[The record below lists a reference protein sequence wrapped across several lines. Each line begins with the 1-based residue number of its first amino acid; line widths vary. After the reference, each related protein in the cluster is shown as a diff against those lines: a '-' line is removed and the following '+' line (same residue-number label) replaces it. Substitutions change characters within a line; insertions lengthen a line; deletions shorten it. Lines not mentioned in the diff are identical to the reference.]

1 MTNIHPDTYDVLVIG
16 GGHAGCEAALAAAR
30 LGCKT
35 LLMAIN
41 LDTIAAMPCNPAVGG
56 PAKGTLV
63 RELDALGGEMGR
75 ASDRSYI
82 QMRTLNA
89 SKGPAVQALRAQ
101 SDKRLYAQVM
111 RQALDA
117 QPNLWLR
124 QAMVDDLVVEGD
136 RIVGVRTTLG
146 RIFPARTVILSSGTF
161 LRGLCHVGMTSYKAG
176 RAGEFPAEGLTANLE
191 RLGFETG
198 RLKTGTPARID
209 RETVDFSKME
219 EQPGDAEPG
228 FFSFLGGETR
238 PQISCWLTY
247 TNEATHQIIRDNLHL
262 SPMYSGT
269 IEGVGPRYCPS
280 IEDKVV
286 RFADKDRHQIFIE
299 PEGWD
304 TNEMYV
310 QGMSS
315 SLPEDVY
322 WQMLRTVPGLE
333 QVEILKPA
341 YAVEYDY
348 MPATQLH
355 ATLETKRIRG
365 FFCAGQING
374 TSGYEEAAVQGL
386 VAGINAA
393 RQVQALPPVIFP
405 RSNSYIGTLIDDLVS
420 KDIREPY
427 RMLTS
432 RSEYRLIL
440 RSDNADA
447 RLTPVGRDIGL
458 VTDERWDRWVA
469 KRDAISREQARLQ
482 RERLKPTT
490 ETLARLATAIPG
502 LRIDQPTTLAE
513 LLRRPE
519 VDYSL
524 IQALWPADEMVPA
537 EVSDQVA
544 VEIKYA
550 GYIQRQTEQVHK
562 LQRLESLAL
571 PEDLD
576 YLAIRGLAREAQEKL
591 HRLRPG
597 TVGQATRIGGVNP
610 ADVSLLLVHLE
621 LRRRGVQPDL
631 AEAGL

>member
-1 MTNIHPDTYDVLVIG
+1 MTNIHPDVYDVLVIG

-41 LDTIAAMPCNPAVGG
+41 LDTVAAMPCNPAVGG

-75 ASDRSYI
+75 VADQTYL

-111 RQALDA
+111 RQVLDHT
-117 QPNLWLR
+117 PNLFLR
-124 QAMVDDLVVEGD
+124 QATVEDLVVEGD
-136 RIVGVRTTLG
+136 RITGVRTNLG
-146 RIFPARTVILSSGTF
+146 RVFQARTVILSSGTF
-161 LRGLCHVGMTSYKAG
+161 LRGVCHVGMTSYKAG
-176 RAGEFPAEGLTANLE
+176 RAGEFPADGLTAHLQ

-198 RLKTGTPARID
+198 RLKTGTPARVHRDSID
-209 RETVDFSKME
+209 FTRME
-219 EQPGDAEPG
+219 EQPGDADPK
-228 FFSFLGGETR
+228 FFSFMGGTPRE
-238 PQISCWLTY
+238 QMSCWLTH

-262 SPMYSGT
+262 SPMYAGL

-286 RFADKDRHQIFIE
+286 RFADKDSHSLFIE
-299 PEGWD
+299 PEGRD
-304 TNEMYV
+304 TVEMYV

-322 WQMLRTVPGLE
+322 WHMLRTIPGLE
-333 QVEILKPA
+333 EVEILKPA

-355 ATLETKRIRG
+355 PWLETKTVAG

-393 RQVQALPPVIFP
+393 RQVMGLAPVVFP
-405 RSNSYIGTLIDDLVS
+405 RSGSYIGTLIDDLVT

-432 RSEYRLIL
+432 RSEYRLLL
-440 RSDNADA
+440 RGDNADA
-447 RLTPVGRDIGL
+447 RLTPLGREIGL
-458 VTDERWDRWVA
+458 VGEERWDRWVA
-469 KRDAISREQARLQ
+469 KRDAMVRE
-482 RERLKPTT
+482 RERLTGEKLTPDSG
-490 ETLARLATAIPG
+490 TLAMLAGIGDIRFDNTIS
-502 LRIDQPTTLAE
+502 LAE
-513 LLRRPE
+513 LLKRP
-519 VDYSL
+519 DFSYPL
-524 IQALWPADEMVPA
+524 IQRHWPAA
-537 EVSDQVA
+537 EPVDPDVGEQI
-544 VEIKYA
+544 EIDIKYA
-550 GYIQRQTEQVHK
+550 PYIQRQQDQISK
-562 LQRLESLAL
+562 QQRLESLKL

-591 HRLRPG
+591 NRVKPQ
-597 TVGQATRIGGVNP
+597 TVGQAARVGGVNP

-621 LRRRGVQPDL
+621 LRRRDSQPDL
-631 AEAGL
+631 AEAGT

>member
-75 ASDRSYI
+75 AADRSYL

-111 RQALDA
+111 RQVIDA

-124 QAMVDDLVVEGD
+124 QAMVEDLVVEDD
-136 RIVGVRTTLG
+136 RIVGVRTNLG
-146 RIFPARTVILSSGTF
+146 RVFPARTVILSSGTF

-198 RLKTGTPARID
+198 RLKTGTPARIA

-219 EQPGDAEPG
+219 EQPGDAEPRC
-228 FFSFLGGETR
+228 FSFLGGEPR
-238 PQISCWLTY
+238 EQMSCWLTY
-247 TNEATHQIIRDNLHL
+247 TNEETHRIIRDNLHL
-262 SPMYSGT
+262 SPMYAGL
-269 IEGVGPRYCPS
+269 IDGVGPRYCPS

-286 RFADKDRHQIFIE
+286 RFADKDRHQVFIE
-299 PEGWD
+299 PEGRD
-304 TNEMYV
+304 SNEMYV

-333 QVEILKPA
+333 HVEILKPA

-355 ATLETKRIRG
+355 PTLETRRIKG

-393 RQVQALPPVIFP
+393 HQVKGLPPVIFP

-420 KDIREPY
+420 KEIREPY

-447 RLTPVGRDIGL
+447 RLTPVGREIGL
-458 VTDERWDRWVA
+458 VTDERWDRWVT
-469 KRDAISREQARLQ
+469 KRDAIAGELARLR
-482 RERLKPTT
+482 RERLKPTA
-490 ETLARLATAIPG
+490 EVLASLAVIPG
-502 LRIDQPTTLAE
+502 LRIDQPTTLEE

-524 IQALWPADEMVPA
+524 IRALWPADEPVDA
-537 EVSDQVA
+537 EVAEQVA

-550 GYIQRQTEQVHK
+550 GYIVRQQEQVAK
-562 LQRLESLAL
+562 LQRLESLVL
-571 PEDLD
+571 PLDLD
-576 YLAIRGLAREAQEKL
+576 YLAIGGLAREAQEKL
-591 HRLRPG
+591 HRLRPL
-597 TVGQATRIGGVNP
+597 TVGHATRLGGVNP

-621 LRRRGVQPDL
+621 MRRRALPPDL
-631 AEAGL
+631 AEAGR